1 MTSCCEGVVG
11 VLVDA
16 HDDGGVDVGAGRGD
30 DHLAGARPQ
39 VCRRGGARAEQA
51 GRLHDDVDAEVLPWK
66 IFRIGLLQDADLVTV
81 DVEPTTGDLDGA
93 GPRAVRR
100 VVAQE
105 VGERLRWRQ
114 VVDGDDLDRRLG
126 GTACPVRRDPHQIPP
141 DSAHPVDAHSYAH
154 VLALPRLSLLTSWMR
169 LRCSRPRSIGL
180 SGGPEDLA

>member
-1 MTSCCEGVVG
+1 
-11 VLVDA
+11 
-16 HDDGGVDVGAGRGD
+16 
-30 DHLAGARPQ
+30 
-39 VCRRGGARAEQA
+39 VCRCGGARAEQA

-66 IFRIGLLQDADLVTV
+66 SFRIGLLQDADLVTV

-169 LRCSRPRSIGL
+169 LRCSSHGRSAFPVGQRTLREGVAPVVSALASDRRPRAAARLVPGRL
-180 SGGPEDLA
+180 R

>member
-1 MTSCCEGVVG
+1 M
-11 VLVDA
+11 
-16 HDDGGVDVGAGRGD
+16 
-30 DHLAGARPQ
+30 
-39 VCRRGGARAEQA
+39 
-51 GRLHDDVDAEVLPWK
+51 
-66 IFRIGLLQDADLVTV
+66 TV

-100 VVAQE
+100 VAAQE

-169 LRCSRPRSIGL
+169 LRCSSHGRSAFPVGQRTLREGSPPSSVRWHRTDGRAQQHDSFQVACADHPDDPLGVGDEDQVSARGRGSLEQARPTRDRR
-180 SGGPEDLA
+180 P